1 MKGGLRRS
9 ANPPPSVIYRLSS
22 TLPLAALGCLVVY
35 VDLLAPYVLLDD
47 LLFLYSILAHPDL
60 LLGHWTLLGYDLFL
74 GHRHAYLVL
83 ADLGLRDLPAF
94 LDRHPLHADL
104 LVSGGH

>member
-47 LLFLYSILAHPDL
+47 LLFLYSILADPYL
-60 LLGHWTLLGYDLFL
+60 FLGYRLLLGYDLFL
-74 GHRHAYLVL
+74 GHRYADLVF

-94 LDRHPLHADL
+94 LHGHAIHVHLFAPL
-104 LVSGGH
+104 

>member
-22 TLPLAALGCLVVY
+22 TLALPAPGCLVVY

-47 LLFLYSILAHPDL
+47 LLILYSILAHPYL
-60 LLGHWTLLGYDLFL
+60 LLGHWTLLGYDLLL

-83 ADLGLRDLPAF
+83 ADLGRRDLPV
-94 LDRHPLHADL
+94 LLH
-104 LVSGGH
+104 GHSLHVHLFAP